1 MLRDAGG
8 MQLWAA
14 GAILRRIA
22 RVVRTLRLGLG
33 LGLGLGLAGLGLGL
47 GLGLGVGLGLR
58 LGLGSTGH
66 DGVRSD
72 LPEGK
77 SPSWLHRTG

>member
-8 MQLWAA
+8 LQLWAA

-47 GLGLGVGLGLR
+47 GLGLAG
-58 LGLGSTGH
+58 
-66 DGVRSD
+66 
-72 LPEGK
+72 
-77 SPSWLHRTG
+77 

>member
-22 RVVRTLRLGLG
+22 RVVRTLR